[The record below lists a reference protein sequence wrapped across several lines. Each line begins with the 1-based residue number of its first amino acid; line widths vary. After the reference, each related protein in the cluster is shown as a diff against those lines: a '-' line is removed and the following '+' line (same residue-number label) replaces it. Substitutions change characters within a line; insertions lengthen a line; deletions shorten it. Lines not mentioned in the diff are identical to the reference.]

1 MIAELPLSELRDKIA
16 RREITAEQTVTEAL
30 DNIRSGGEINAFITV
45 FDDSAVRRAREIDAV
60 IASGGNAGALAGI
73 PVAIKDNIAVKGSPM
88 TCASRFLEHFVAPYN
103 ATAVEKLLRA
113 GAVIVGKTNMDEF
126 AMGAANKN
134 SAFGAVRNPLDPSR
148 VPGGSSGG
156 SAAAVAAGMCCAAL
170 GTDTGGSVRQ
180 PAAFCG
186 ITGLKPTYSSVSRY
200 GLTAFASSLDQ
211 IGPLTRCAEDNA
223 LVYDVISGKDP
234 RDSTSADAAAVLPYE
249 ARLKGRKVGVI
260 RRAIE
265 ESFVSDRV
273 RTAFFGALEDMKR
286 AGAII
291 TECEMPSFSAGIA
304 TYFIVSCAEAASTLS
319 RFDGIR
325 YGRRAEGGSYDEIC
339 SRSRAEGFGAEV
351 KRRLMTGAFVLSEE
365 NYDRYYRKALK
376 MRACIAF
383 QLNRILKTC
392 DFVVTPTAPTE
403 ALPFDY
409 APKDIK
415 RRYYGDMFTVIANLA
430 GNPSL
435 SVPCGE
441 DGLPAGLLFTGRMF
455 DEKTLFSAASAFEKI
470 RGGRAG
476 GAK

>member
-1 MIAELPLSELRDKIA
+1 MISELPLSELRDKIA

-126 AMGAANKN
+126 AMGAANKK
-134 SAFGAVRNPLDPSR
+134 SAVGAVRNPLAPSR

-211 IGPLTRCAEDNA
+211 IGPLTRRAEDNA

-260 RRAIE
+260 RSAIE

-325 YGRRAEGGSYDEIC
+325 YGRRAEGGSYD
-339 SRSRAEGFGAEV
+339 
-351 KRRLMTGAFVLSEE
+351 
-365 NYDRYYRKALK
+365 AL
-376 MRACIAF
+376 
-383 QLNRILKTC
+383 
-392 DFVVTPTAPTE
+392 D
-403 ALPFDY
+403 
-409 APKDIK
+409 
-415 RRYYGDMFTVIANLA
+415 
-430 GNPSL
+430 
-435 SVPCGE
+435 
-441 DGLPAGLLFTGRMF
+441 
-455 DEKTLFSAASAFEKI
+455 
-470 RGGRAG
+470 
-476 GAK
+476 